1 MPEKLKAGVLAEPV
15 LVGRERE
22 LGELMQSL
30 DSVFDGK
37 GTTVFVSGEAG
48 SGKTRLVNEFL
59 SMVKEKEIAV
69 LLSWCLSDLAVPY
82 FPFMEAFNSYFSAK
96 KSEDEFTSPLQSR
109 VQTRMTGVEQTED
122 EEAEIKAW
130 LAGPKQSGRSER
142 LQNLT
147 PQAWKDLAVAAVTKA
162 LLSIS
167 AKKTVILFIDD
178 LQWADSASLSLL
190 HYISRSISA
199 ARVLILA
206 TYRSEELGP
215 DAEGRPH
222 PLLETLRLMRR
233 EDLIKE
239 IKLPQLDQA
248 DVAALAEKMVGGS
261 LHSELADRLA
271 EESQGNPLF
280 VVESLRM
287 LSEHGSLVQDSGHWR
302 LSIDEVGIPTKIKDI
317 ILRRVSMLKP
327 NQRRILDLASV
338 IGERFDVELLGAVL
352 GQDSLDVL
360 ETLNAV
366 GQSSSLVCCE
376 GSIYEFDHAKSRE
389 AIYEEISPPLKKGY
403 HERIAEKMEAKS
415 KNIKD
420 LPVNDLAYHY
430 AQAGNKEKAV
440 EYALAAGEDA
450 LARFSNAEAAKHYY
464 YVLGAVSESPEHIG
478 ERTKALEGLGDA
490 FNADG
495 LFDEALKTFEQLSSV
510 AETGVLKLRALRKAF
525 LCSYWLGDWAH
536 SHDLAAK
543 AEEYANSD
551 RLEYARLRVY
561 RGFAAGIVGKTKEAV
576 EDVEGALR
584 VFEEEFSLRDVAA
597 ALAEIVFIPFW
608 EVPIEVKLAAGLR
621 SIALYEELEDLRG
634 QMFAFGRLGRVFWEA
649 GLFQE
654 VEDIHDK
661 SDRIAEKIGDYNEIA
676 LSFMTKGMRLEVGG
690 DIRGAVAASL
700 RAVEYAEKT
709 NAYFTQ
715 NSCYGNLVREY
726 ALLGEI
732 EHAEEYAKKID
743 NLSGR
748 ELSIASKNETMYKAY
763 LLSAKGQYDE
773 ANKIFDKF
781 FESFNKNKGLSFRG
795 GFLKGY
801 AWSLAK
807 QGRNEEAKALL
818 EEFRKTWLNKM
829 AGSKRLE
836 RTNVLAYFVARRET
850 GVGEELSIRLEIIN
864 AGKNSARLIRV
875 EGLIPPEFKATVLP
889 SCCSVQNGSV
899 AMNEKELGT
908 FTVEPL
914 KLSLEA
920 AKAGVFT
927 LSPQV
932 VYVDDLKETRTCKP
946 QPVTVTVHPTLHAK
960 IGEEAISVPILPDR
974 VTTGFADLDAL
985 LYGGIPE
992 NYAVVLASP
1001 SIDEKALI
1009 IKKFLE
1015 AGANASET
1023 TFYITA
1029 EAGNAKALAEEHPSN
1044 FYLLVCN
1051 LQADAMV
1058 QNMPNVFKLKGI
1070 ESLTEIDIA
1079 LTKAFR
1085 TLKPSTAPKR
1095 ICIDIVSDVLLQ
1107 HHAVITRKWLSAL
1120 LPNLKSQG
1128 FTVLATINPHM
1139 HSQEE
1144 VQAILGLFDG
1154 EIRISEKDTAKG
1166 VEKVLRIRRLF
1177 NQKYLDKDLTLN
1189 EEKIKQ

>member
-1 MPEKLKAGVLAEPV
+1 MKTGVLAEPV

-22 LGELMQSL
+22 LEELQRCL
-30 DSVFDGK
+30 DSAAEGK

-48 SGKTRLVNEFL
+48 SGKTRLINEFL
-59 SMVKEKEIAV
+59 NIVKGNEIAV
-69 LLSWCLSDLAVPY
+69 LFSWCLSDVAVPY
-82 FPFMEAFNSYFSAK
+82 FPFMEAFNAYFSAK
-96 KSEDEFTSPLQSR
+96 KSDEKENTSLQ
-109 VQTRMTGVEQTED
+109 QTKIHSEQEED
-122 EEAEIKAW
+122 EEEEIKAW
-130 LAGPKQSGRSER
+130 LVGPKQAGKSER

-167 AKKTVILFIDD
+167 AKKAVILFIDD

-190 HYISRSISA
+190 HYISRSINA
-199 ARVLILA
+199 ARVLVLA
-206 TYRSEELGP
+206 TYRSEELNP

-222 PLLETLRLMRR
+222 PLLETLRIMRR
-233 EDLIKE
+233 EGLLRE
-239 IKLPQLDQA
+239 IKLLRLNRA

-271 EESQGNPLF
+271 EESGGNPLF

-287 LSEHGSLVQDSGHWR
+287 LSEHESLIQDNGRWR

-317 ILRRVSMLKP
+317 ILRRVDMLKP

-338 IGERFDVELLGAVL
+338 IGEKFDVELLGAVL
-352 GQDSLDVL
+352 GQDSLEVL

-366 GQSSSLVCCE
+366 GQSSSLVSCE
-376 GSIYEFDHAKSRE
+376 GSIFEFDHAKSRE
-389 AIYEEISPPLKKGY
+389 AIYEQISSPLKKGY
-403 HERIAEKMEAKS
+403 HARIAEKMEAQS
-415 KNIKD
+415 KGKG

-430 AQAGNKEKAV
+430 AQAGNREKAV
-440 EYALAAGEDA
+440 EYALAAGEDS
-450 LARFSNAEAAKHYY
+450 LARFSNAEAAKHYG
-464 YVLGAVSESPEHIG
+464 YVLGAVSESSEHIG

-510 AETGVLKLRALRKAF
+510 AETGVVKLRALRKAF
-525 LCSYWLGDWAH
+525 LCSYWLGDRAH

-543 AEEYANSD
+543 AEEYANAD

-561 RGFAAGIVGKTKEAV
+561 RGFAAGIIGKTKEAV

-584 VFEEEFSLRDVAA
+584 VFEEEFSLRDVAT
-597 ALAEIVFIPFW
+597 ALAEIVFIPSW

-634 QMFAFGRLGRVFWEA
+634 QMLAYGRLGRVLWEA

-654 VEDIHDK
+654 VEDIHVK
-661 SDRIAEKIGDYNEIA
+661 SNRIAERIGDYNQIA
-676 LSFMTKGMRLEVGG
+676 LSFMTKGMRLEVRG
-690 DIRGAVAASL
+690 DLRDAVAASL
-700 RAVEYAEKT
+700 KAMEYAEKT

-715 NSCYGNLVREY
+715 DSCYGNLVREY

-743 NLSGR
+743 NLSNR
-748 ELSIASKNETMYKAY
+748 ESSTTSIDESMSKAY

-781 FESFNKNKGLSFRG
+781 LESFNKNKGLSFRG

-801 AWSLAK
+801 AWALAK

-818 EEFRKTWLNKM
+818 EEFRKTWVSKI

-836 RTNVLAYFVARRET
+836 HTNVLAYFMARRET
-850 GVGEELSIRLEIIN
+850 GIGEELSIRLDIIN
-864 AGKNSARLIRV
+864 AGKNYARLIRV
-875 EGLIPPEFKATVLP
+875 EGLIPPEFKATVVP

-899 AMNEKELGT
+899 AMNEKELKT
-908 FTVEPL
+908 FTVETL

-960 IGEEAISVPILPDR
+960 IGEETISVPILPER
-974 VTTGFADLDAL
+974 VTTGFADLDVL

-992 NYAVVLASP
+992 NYTVILTSP
-1001 SIDEKALI
+1001 SINERELL
-1009 IKKFLE
+1009 IKKFLD
-1015 AGANASET
+1015 AGAKTGET
-1023 TFYITA
+1023 VFYITA
-1029 EAGNAKALAEEHPSN
+1029 EPNRGKALAEQYPSN
-1044 FYLLVCN
+1044 FYLFICN
-1051 LQADAMV
+1051 PRADAIV
-1058 QNMPNVFKLKGI
+1058 QTLPNVVKLKGV
-1070 ESLTEIDIA
+1070 ENLTEIDITV
-1079 LTKAFR
+1079 TKAFR
-1085 TLKPSTAPKR
+1085 NLNLTATGPKR
-1095 ICIDIVSDVLLQ
+1095 ACIEIISDVLLQ
-1107 HHAVITRKWLSAL
+1107 HHAVTTRKWLSAL
-1120 LPNLKSQG
+1120 LPDLKAKG
-1128 FTVLATINPHM
+1128 FTTLAVIDPQM
-1139 HSQEE
+1139 HPQEE
-1144 VQAILGLFDG
+1144 ARAIISLFDG
-1154 EIRISEKDTAKG
+1154 EIEIKEKETAQGLGKILR
-1166 VEKVLRIRRLF
+1166 VRKLINQRYLEDELSLTKEKLSP
-1177 NQKYLDKDLTLN
+1177 
-1189 EEKIKQ
+1189 